1 MALLDWI
8 LVAFG
13 AGIALTGVWIELRP
27 ERVVMLWSSQS
38 GMNESGD
45 WKLDAEPLRLIRRLG
60 ACFVFMG
67 MFFAVQ
73 MTVDLTR
80 LPWWTG
86 TAGGLVASITAMVL
100 VHRKARREQR
110 RRGPVRQTR
119 LPAKALELR

>member
-13 AGIALTGVWIELRP
+13 AAVTLTGGWIVLRP
-27 ERVVMLWSSQS
+27 ERVVSHWSGQTRGWQLDS
-38 GMNESGD
+38 GA
-45 WKLDAEPLRLIRRLG
+45 LAQIRRLG
-60 ACFVFMG
+60 SCFVFMG

-73 MTVDLTR
+73 MTVDLTQ

-86 TAGGLVASITAMVL
+86 TAGGLTASIASVIL
-100 VHRKARREQR
+100 VNARVRRQQR
-110 RRGPVRQTR
+110 RRGPVRQSP